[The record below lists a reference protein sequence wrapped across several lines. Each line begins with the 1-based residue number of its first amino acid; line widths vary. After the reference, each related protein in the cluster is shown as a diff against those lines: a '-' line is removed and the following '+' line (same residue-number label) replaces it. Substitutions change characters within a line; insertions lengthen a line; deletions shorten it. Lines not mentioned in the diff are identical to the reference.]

1 MAPASYTL
9 VNEDEA
15 LVGTIIGERYQ
26 VADIIGQGATG
37 TVFAVEHLSFGR
49 PAAMKVL
56 RPRYTSRDVVRRVF
70 QAETRALLAISH
82 PALCEVFDIGTL
94 PDGAPFFVMDRLE
107 GETLASRLG
116 RERFSAAA
124 AVDLMMQLLSAMDAA
139 HERQLVLRDVR
150 PQNVFLAQRRGCRP
164 VVKLLDLGLARLMPL
179 AEVEREWDVLRAVTS
194 ASDVS
199 GLLSVPY
206 YFSPE
211 RARGGHEGPASDLFV
226 AGIILYETLTGQK
239 PFAATSWKGLLAQI
253 ASGRPTPIDL
263 LRPDLPEALG
273 DLLSRTL
280 SLEVRARPASA
291 RAMQDELRSV
301 FVDGPRRISAPM
313 RAEANHTDVT
323 VSARVNEVDE
333 ASADASVRTLRPP
346 ASEANDGA
354 IDVVVDMEMDEPATT
369 TRGAIA
375 AAQLHAHMRPPSRPR
390 EDDLEEETAT
400 MELNPELRARIEA
413 MTRPVE
419 PILGEDS
426 SRSSRPPPTRPLRPP
441 RRR

>member
-1 MAPASYTL
+1 MPPASYTL

-15 LVGTIIGERYQ
+15 LVGTIIGERYE
-26 VADIIGQGATG
+26 VGDILGQGSTG

-70 QAETRALLAISH
+70 QAETRGLLAVSH
-82 PALCEVFDIGTL
+82 PSLCEVFDIGTL

-107 GETLASRLG
+107 GETLATRLG
-116 RERFSAAA
+116 RERLSAAA
-124 AVDLMMQLLSAMDAA
+124 AVDLAMQLLSAMDAA

-179 AEVEREWDVLRAVTS
+179 DEVEREWDVLRAVTS

-211 RARGGHEGPASDLFV
+211 RARGEQEGPASDLFV
-226 AGIILYETLTGQK
+226 AAIILYEALTGQK
-239 PFAATSWKGLLAQI
+239 PFAATSWKGLVAQV
-253 ASGRPTPIDL
+253 ASGRPTPLDV

-273 DLLSRTL
+273 ELLVRAL
-280 SLEVRARPASA
+280 SLEVRTRPASA

-301 FVDGPRRISAPM
+301 FVDGPRRPSAPM
-313 RAEANHTDVT
+313 RAEPNHTDVT
-323 VSARVNEVDE
+323 VSRVHEVDE
-333 ASADASVRTLRPP
+333 ASADASMRTLRPP
-346 ASEANDGA
+346 ATDANDGA
-354 IDVVVDMEMDEPATT
+354 IDIDIDIDEPALT
-369 TRGAIA
+369 TRSGLAVTQQQ
-375 AAQLHAHMRPPSRPR
+375 AQARAL
-390 EDDLEEETAT
+390 EDENEEETAT
-400 MELNPELRARIEA
+400 MELNPALRARIEA
-413 MTRPVE
+413 MTRPAE
-419 PILGEDS
+419 PVTSEDA